1 MNSIYNWLNS
11 FVPVEDT
18 DQQLKQHIL
27 SFIFVRV
34 CLFTLLVTVPTIFS
48 IQAHG
53 LILPKLHISVAFLIF
68 VVFFSVCSVLILRR
82 KVRSLRRF
90 GVIQLLADIGFT
102 ALLVYATGCSHSI
115 FTPVFIL
122 PIIAGGLILYKIGGL
137 IPAAAA
143 TISYALVL
151 GVEYFGVVPFYFHYT
166 TYEPP
171 SDPFTVLNLF
181 AVYGI
186 TFFVIAIIS
195 GQLAGRLRLTEKE
208 LSKTVLE
215 FDRLSLLYKQ
225 IFDDITTG
233 IITTNE
239 KNSITSYNN
248 AAERITGCP
257 KNRVMGMDLHDCF
270 PEIQLTGGKERNVCY
285 LERSDGTVIRVGYSF
300 SQLGIPT
307 ASEDEHVHS
316 NSYCK
321 VVTLQDISKIE
332 LMEKQMR
339 EAEKMAAI
347 GELSASIAHD
357 FRNPLAAISGSAQI
371 LAMDYGEDVTAK
383 ANTSKT
389 LVGIILRESK
399 RMATTITDFLQF
411 ARPQVASQE
420 WFDLNRLITEVTE
433 KTIPLYEQLEQGNLV
448 KNIEVNLNCWG
459 DQQQIQTLLTHL
471 MENTRS
477 IPNVEQAVK
486 VAIRAYETNK
496 ENENYTCIEVCD
508 TGPGIP
514 TMLRD
519 KVFTPFFSTRENGT
533 GLGLAIVKQLVDNH
547 NGIIEIDSDADY
559 GCIIRLFLPH
569 PEMVTH

>member
-1 MNSIYNWLNS
+1 M
-11 FVPVEDT
+11 
-18 DQQLKQHIL
+18 
-27 SFIFVRV
+27 
-34 CLFTLLVTVPTIFS
+34 
-48 IQAHG
+48 
-53 LILPKLHISVAFLIF
+53 
-68 VVFFSVCSVLILRR
+68 
-82 KVRSLRRF
+82 
-90 GVIQLLADIGFT
+90 ADIGFT
-102 ALLVYATGCSHSI
+102 ALLVYASGCSHSI

-122 PIIAGGLILYKIGGL
+122 PIIAGGLILYKKGGL

-151 GVEYFGVVPFYFHYT
+151 GIEYFGEVPRYFQYT
-166 TYEPP
+166 AYEPP
-171 SDPFTVLNLF
+171 TDIFTVSNLF

-186 TFFVIAIIS
+186 TFFLIAIIS

-233 IITTNE
+233 IITTDE

-248 AAERITGCP
+248 AAKRITGCP
-257 KNRVMGMDLHDCF
+257 EERVIGMDLHTCF
-270 PEIQLTGGKERNVCY
+270 PEIQLTGGKERNVCH

-300 SQLGIPT
+300 SQLGEPT
-307 ASEDEHVHS
+307 TPEDENGHS
-316 NSYCK
+316 SCK

-332 LMEKQMR
+332 LMEKQVR

-347 GELSASIAHD
+347 GKLSASIAHD

-371 LAMDYGEDVTAK
+371 LAMDYGEDVTAQT
-383 ANTSKT
+383 NTGKT

-411 ARPQVASQE
+411 ARPEAVTQE

-433 KTIPLYEQLEQGNLV
+433 KTIPLYEQLKQGNVV
-448 KNIEVNLNCWG
+448 KNIEVHLNCWG
-459 DQQQIQTLLTHL
+459 DQQQIQTLLKHL
-471 MENTRS
+471 IDNTRS
-477 IPNVEQAVK
+477 LPDAEQSVK

-496 ENENYTCIEVCD
+496 KNVHYTCIEVCD

-514 TMLRD
+514 MLLRE

-547 NGIIEIDSDADY
+547 NGFIEIDSNADFN
-559 GCIIRLFLPH
+559 CIIRVFLPH
-569 PEMVTH
+569 PETITH

>member
-1 MNSIYNWLNS
+1 MNAIYNWLNN
-11 FVPVEDT
+11 FTPVEDSE
-18 DQQLKQHIL
+18 QQLKQHIL

-34 CLFTLLVTVPTIFS
+34 CLFTLLVTVPSIFH
-48 IQAHG
+48 IQAHN
-53 LILPKLHISVAFLIF
+53 LILPNLYISIAFLIV
-68 VVFFSVCSVLILRR
+68 VVFFSVCSVLIVRR
-82 KVRSLRRF
+82 NVLSLRRF

-102 ALLVYATGCSHSI
+102 ALLVYASGCSHSI
-115 FTPVFIL
+115 FTPLFIL
-122 PIIAGGLILYKIGGL
+122 PIIVGGLIFYKIGGL

-143 TISYALVL
+143 TISYAIVL
-151 GVEYFGVVPFYFHYT
+151 GVEYFGTVPRYFQYT

-195 GQLAGRLRLTEKE
+195 GQLAGRLRLTEKK

-233 IITTNE
+233 IITTDE
-239 KNSITSYNN
+239 KNIITSYNN

-257 KNRVMGMDLHDCF
+257 EKRVMGIDFHACF
-270 PEIQLTGGKERNVCY
+270 PEIQLTGDRERNVCHM
-285 LERSDGTVIRVGYSF
+285 ERSDGTVIRVGYSF
-300 SQLGIPT
+300 SQLGVPT
-307 ASEDEHVHS
+307 ASEIDNGH
-316 NSYCK
+316 SYCK

-347 GELSASIAHD
+347 GELSALIAHD

-371 LAMDYGEDVTAK
+371 LAMDYGEDDTGK
-383 ANTSKT
+383 TSTGKT

-411 ARPQVASQE
+411 ARPEAAAQK
-420 WFDLNRLITEVTE
+420 WFNLERLITEVTE
-433 KTIPLYEQLEQGNLV
+433 KTIPLYEQFEQGNVV
-448 KNIEVNLNCWG
+448 KDIEIHLNCWG
-459 DQQQIQTLLTHL
+459 DQQQIQTILTHL
-471 MENTRS
+471 IDNTRS
-477 IPNVEQAVK
+477 IPDAEQAVK
-486 VAIRAYETNK
+486 VAIRAFETNRK
-496 ENENYTCIEVCD
+496 NLNYTCIEVCD

-514 TMLRD
+514 TMLQE
-519 KVFTPFFSTRENGT
+519 KVFTPFFSTREDGT

-547 NGIIEIDSDADY
+547 NGSIEIDSDDDY

>member
-1 MNSIYNWLNS
+1 MNPIYKWLNR
-11 FVPVEDT
+11 FVPVKDT

-27 SFIFVRV
+27 SFIFLRV

-53 LILPKLHISVAFLIF
+53 FILPTLHISIAFLI
-68 VVFFSVCSVLILRR
+68 VIVSFSVCSVLILRG
-82 KVRSLRRF
+82 KVRSLKRF

-102 ALLVYATGCSHSI
+102 ALLVYATGCSSSI

-143 TISYALVL
+143 TISHAIVL
-151 GVEYFGVVPFYFHYT
+151 GMEYYGVVPHYFQYT
-166 TYEPP
+166 AYEPP

-233 IITTNE
+233 IITTDE
-239 KNSITSYNN
+239 KNTITSYNN
-248 AAERITGCP
+248 AAKRITGYP
-257 KNRVMGMDLHDCF
+257 EKRVMGLDLHASF
-270 PEIQLTGGKERNVCY
+270 PEIQLTGAKERNVCN
-285 LERSDGTVIRVGYSF
+285 LKRSDGTVIRVGYSF

-307 ASEDEHVHS
+307 TPEDENVHS
-316 NSYCK
+316 CCK

-332 LMEKQMR
+332 IMEKQVR

-371 LAMDYGEDVTAK
+371 LAMEYGDNIT
-383 ANTSKT
+383 ANTDTGKT

-411 ARPQVASQE
+411 ARPEAVSQE
-420 WFDLNRLITEVTE
+420 WFDLGRLIMEITE
-433 KTIPLYEQLEQGNLV
+433 KKIPLYEQLEHGNLV
-448 KNIEVNLNCWG
+448 KNIEANLNCWG

-471 MENTRS
+471 IDNTRS
-477 IPNVEQAVK
+477 IPGAEQVVK
-486 VAIRAYETNK
+486 VAIRAYETNNNNK
-496 ENENYTCIEVCD
+496 NYTCIEVCD

-514 TMLRD
+514 TMLRE

-533 GLGLAIVKQLVDNH
+533 GLGLAIAKQLVDNH
-547 NGIIEIDSDADY
+547 NGIIEIDGDAEY

-569 PEMVTH
+569 PVAAIH

>member
-1 MNSIYNWLNS
+1 VNAIHNWLNN
-11 FVPVEDT
+11 FIPVEDS

-34 CLFTLLVTVPTIFS
+34 CLFTLLVTVPSIFH
-48 IQAHG
+48 IQAHN
-53 LILPKLHISVAFLIF
+53 LILPNLHISIAFLVV
-68 VVFFSVCSVLILRR
+68 VVFFSVCSVLIVRR
-82 KVRSLRRF
+82 TALSLKRF

-102 ALLVYATGCSHSI
+102 ALLVYASGCSHSI
-115 FTPVFIL
+115 FTPLFIL
-122 PIIAGGLILYKIGGL
+122 PIIVGGLILYKLGGL

-143 TISYALVL
+143 TISYAIVL
-151 GVEYFGVVPFYFHYT
+151 GVEYVGAVPRYFQNT
-166 TYEPP
+166 AYEPP
-171 SDPFTVLNLF
+171 LDPFTVLNLF

-195 GQLAGRLRLTEKE
+195 GQLAGRLRRTEKE

-233 IITTNE
+233 IITTDE
-239 KNSITSYNN
+239 KNIITSYNN

-257 KNRVMGMDLHDCF
+257 TKRVMGIDLHTCF
-270 PEIQLTGGKERNVCY
+270 PEIQLTGDKERNVCHM
-285 LERSDGTVIRVGYSF
+285 ERSDGTVIRVGYSF
-300 SQLGIPT
+300 SQLGVPA
-307 ASEDEHVHS
+307 ASENDDGH
-316 NSYCK
+316 SYCK

-371 LAMDYGEDVTAK
+371 LAMDYDEDDIAK
-383 ANTSKT
+383 TGTGKT

-411 ARPQVASQE
+411 ARPEAAAQK
-420 WFDLNRLITEVTE
+420 WFDLDRLITEVTE
-433 KTIPLYEQLEQGNLV
+433 KTMPLYEQFELGNVV
-448 KNIEVNLNCWG
+448 KDIEIHLNCWG
-459 DQQQIQTLLTHL
+459 DQQQIQTILTHL
-471 MENTRS
+471 IDNTRS
-477 IPNVEQAVK
+477 ISDAEQAVK
-486 VAIRAYETNK
+486 VAIRAFETNRK
-496 ENENYTCIEVCD
+496 NINYTCIEVCD

-514 TMLRD
+514 TMLQK
-519 KVFTPFFSTRENGT
+519 KVFTPFFSTREDGT
-533 GLGLAIVKQLVDNH
+533 GLGLAIVKQLIDNH
-547 NGIIEIDSDADY
+547 NGIIEIDSDNDY

-569 PEMVTH
+569 PEVITH